1 MLSYGNVVRHRHTC
15 IGTAFRLKPKML
27 IFQGKQTEIT
37 CQNGHRKKRG
47 GQEQRSSILV
57 ECREY
62 STLVD
67 RSSRELPKAEAAGRS
82 LWPKPLVEAIIKKE
96 EAKNKAHP
104 SW

>member
-47 GQEQRSSILV
+47 GQEQGSSILV
-57 ECREY
+57 ECQEY

-67 RSSRELPKAEAAGRS
+67 PNFREVPKEA
-82 LWPKPLVEAIIKKE
+82 LHWPKGALAEGGRGQKQHYP
-96 EAKNKAHP
+96 NYT
-104 SW
+104 

>member
-47 GQEQRSSILV
+47 GQEQDSSILV

-62 STLVD
+62 SALVD
-67 RSSRELPKAEAAGRS
+67 RSSRELPKDR
-82 LWPKPLVEAIIKKE
+82 I
-96 EAKNKAHP
+96 
-104 SW
+104 